1 MNTQYGTGL
10 WTTFVWVG
18 VECCVAMRHS
28 LERGVACCGV
38 VWHAVAWCGML
49 RMLQQ
54 LCRFS
59 SYPSWFSRKKPLR
72 AWGALIYALNSRLF
86 SGYPLNTFTQVLQ
99 QSHGLLSW
107 KIYMYIYIYIYISC
121 MTLLNANGVLKRVCH
136 CVSTVLLYI
145 YIHQNRMP
153 NPFCFNHKT
162 Q

>member
-107 KIYMYIYIYIYISC
+107 KIYMYIYIYIYKLHDFVERERCFEESMSLCFDGFTIYLYTSKSHAKPI
-121 MTLLNANGVLKRVCH
+121 LL
-136 CVSTVLLYI
+136 
-145 YIHQNRMP
+145 
-153 NPFCFNHKT
+153 
-162 Q
+162 